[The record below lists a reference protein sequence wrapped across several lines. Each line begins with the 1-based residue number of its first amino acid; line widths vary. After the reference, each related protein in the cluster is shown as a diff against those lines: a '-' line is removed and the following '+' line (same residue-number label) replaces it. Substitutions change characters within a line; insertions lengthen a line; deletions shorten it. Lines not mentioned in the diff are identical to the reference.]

1 MVFVRLMMPVI
12 RFNEKEINII
22 WAMQINRLRFKQNQ
36 LNFSKDNTPLCY
48 NGRETHLK

>member
-22 WAMQINRLRFKQNQ
+22 WAMQINRLRFKQK
-36 LNFSKDNTPLCY
+36 KDNTPLCY
-48 NGRETHLK
+48 NGRETHSK